1 MTDYSESID
10 VGHANEHSSAEH
22 EDRLIA
28 QQFRL
33 IQRRYGN
40 AVPDAFVDILCPLL
54 IPIRSIDRQIIKL
67 DGQSHYRATF
77 TIDLSPENRQIVC
90 IGRTGKFVPKEFGLG
105 GAWREIAKGRII
117 QVDQTNEHAVGEI
130 YVGSNRRE
138 LEKAL
143 ESLTDDDLLEID
155 QYGAA
160 AKVLSGLAERS
171 LLMQLTEQGYEV
183 QRMPEDMARHLG
195 NYPNYDFKVRRDDSE
210 RKVEVKSLWG
220 TDVRYARLIHSTTS
234 KPKGDPSEWTHEQ
247 LTNYYPTSSCKF
259 KTQDIFA
266 VSLFLRTGDIN
277 SFAFARS
284 VPSDMRPYGLPRS
297 SKYPEHV
304 NQNPICE
311 IGNGTWFGS
320 ITDVW
325 DLE

>member
-1 MTDYSESID
+1 MTDYSESMNVD
-10 VGHANEHSSAEH
+10 PANEYSSAEQ

-117 QVDQTNEHAVGEI
+117 QVDQTNELAVGEI

-171 LLMQLTEQGYEV
+171 LFMQLTEQGYEV

-195 NYPNYDFKVRRDDSE
+195 NYLNYDFKVRRDDSE

-234 KPKGDPSEWTHEQ
+234 KPKGDPSEWTPEQ
-247 LTNYYPTSSCKF
+247 HSNYYPTSSCKF

-320 ITDVW
+320 IMDVW

>member
-1 MTDYSESID
+1 MADYSESID
-10 VGHANEHSSAEH
+10 IDPVDEHSSAEH

-54 IPIRSIDRQIIKL
+54 IPIRSIDRQIVKL

-117 QVDQTNEHAVGEI
+117 QVIQTNELAVGEI

-171 LLMQLTEQGYEV
+171 LLMQLTEQGYQV

-195 NYPNYDFKVRRDDSE
+195 NYPNYDFKVSKGDSE

-234 KPKGDPSEWTHEQ
+234 KPKGDPSEWTPEQ
-247 LTNYYPTSSCKF
+247 HSNYYPTSSCKF